1 MIMRH
6 ADVAISC
13 AATVLGIALAGDLH
27 AAEIHKCANRGAI
40 AYQTS
45 PCGDEQTEVAVL
57 TTRDARVPAEAGSP
71 QAARDEPA
79 SRSFK
84 RLDAAG
90 GPRGARWRP
99 FARMAIAVGMTDDEV
114 LNTPNGGVPTTIS
127 RSREGRVWRE
137 RWTYAARDGTLREL
151 EFVNGTLASIVDDA
165 SQTPSLRLAALP

>member
-1 MIMRH
+1 MRH
-6 ADVAISC
+6 ADAAIAC
-13 AATVLGIALAGDLH
+13 AATVLGVALSGDVY

-57 TTRDARVPAEAGSP
+57 TTRDARAPAESGTSL
-71 QAARDEPA
+71 AARDEP
-79 SRSFK
+79 SRSVE
-84 RLDAAG
+84 RVDTAG

-114 LNTPNGGVPTTIS
+114 LNTPNGGVPTKIS
-127 RSREGRVWRE
+127 RLREGHVWRE

-151 EFVNGTLASIVDDA
+151 EFVNGTLASIVDGA
-165 SQTPSLRLAALP
+165 SQSPSLRLAALP